1 MKRTLKI
8 TAGLLVLILLF
19 YVALACLVYG
29 YYEPQ
34 IKLEMERQDGW
45 NMAIAEIED
54 ECRRLGSSQSRDFA
68 AQERQRAR
76 LEQAVN
82 DEKVRRSQL
91 QRDIMGRSS
100 RWSAE
105 WKLRAE
111 ARLAQAQQALA
122 AFDGPKKDPAVE
134 AKIESL
140 RQQLAALSARRDRL
154 KLMIEWRDRLKIWPL
169 PMIDRFVDGEETPK
183 EN

>member
-8 TAGLLVLILLF
+8 TAGLLVLILLL
-19 YVALACLVYG
+19 YVALGCLVYC

-54 ECRRLGSSQSRDFA
+54 ECRQLGVSQNRDFA
-68 AQERQRAR
+68 AQKRQRTR

-82 DEKVRRSQL
+82 DQKVRRSHL
-91 QRDIMGRSS
+91 QKDIRGRSS
-100 RWSAE
+100 RWSTE
-105 WKLRAE
+105 WKSRTE
-111 ARLAQAQQALA
+111 ERLAQAQQALA
-122 AFDGPKKDPAVE
+122 EFDGPKKDKAVE

-140 RQQLAALSARRDRL
+140 RQQLAALCVRRDRL

>member
-8 TAGLLVLILLF
+8 TVGLFVLILLL
-19 YVALACLVYG
+19 YVALGCLVYC

-34 IKLEMERQDGW
+34 IKLEMGRQDGW

-54 ECRRLGSSQSRDFA
+54 ECRRLGFSQSKDIA
-68 AQERQRAR
+68 AQKRQRDR
-76 LEQAVN
+76 LQQAVN

-91 QRDIMGRSS
+91 KRDIRGRSS
-100 RWSAE
+100 RWSTE
-105 WKLRAE
+105 WKLRTE
-111 ARLAQAQQALA
+111 IRLAQAQQALA
-122 AFDGPKKDPAVE
+122 EFDGPKKDKAVE

-140 RQQLAALSARRDRL
+140 RQQLAALRARRDRL
-154 KLMIEWRDRLKIWPL
+154 TLMIEWRNRLKIWPL
-169 PMIDRFVDGEETPK
+169 SMIDRFVEEEETPV